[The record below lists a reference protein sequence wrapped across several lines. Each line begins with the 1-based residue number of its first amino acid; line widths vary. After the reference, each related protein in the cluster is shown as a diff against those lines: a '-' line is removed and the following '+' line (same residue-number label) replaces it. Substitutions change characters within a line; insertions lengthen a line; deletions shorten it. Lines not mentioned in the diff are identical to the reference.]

1 MNHTLS
7 IPVSN
12 KMFFKKTEYDVSLK
26 KWATPGLFIFISS
39 SFNYI
44 WQKVNKCTIKIRR
57 LLDSNRRPLM
67 SEATA
72 LITESQPLPK
82 TEYVYRASLGHK
94 IICLTWGG
102 KGYWAIDRKLTLQI
116 NHWSAGSPSNPTIQ
130 VWIPPKSTYSF
141 RVIEAYI
148 NHFNSRW
155 KGTEVF
161 YRDFSNDFIPYN
173 LSVPI

>member
-1 MNHTLS
+1 MIS
-7 IPVSN
+7 ITKLRNGLKPLTVSCSYFGLWLICEIHHWKN
-12 KMFFKKTEYDVSLK
+12 CKIELDLNIFLWKFRQWCGHIFSPAESNIGKCFFKKTEYDVSLK

-102 KGYWAIDRKLTLQI
+102 KGY
-116 NHWSAGSPSNPTIQ
+116 
-130 VWIPPKSTYSF
+130 
-141 RVIEAYI
+141 
-148 NHFNSRW
+148 
-155 KGTEVF
+155 
-161 YRDFSNDFIPYN
+161 
-173 LSVPI
+173 